1 VGVLGDV
8 GGMDLKG
15 EAGLGE
21 ELASAGRC
29 GGQDEHRLI
38 MPWMGVGRSIQRAVS
53 AISGMVSTYARKLEP
68 VMLLKMREKGG
79 SSEIACNLGGFG

>member
-1 VGVLGDV
+1 
-8 GGMDLKG
+8 
-15 EAGLGE
+15 
-21 ELASAGRC
+21 
-29 GGQDEHRLI
+29 